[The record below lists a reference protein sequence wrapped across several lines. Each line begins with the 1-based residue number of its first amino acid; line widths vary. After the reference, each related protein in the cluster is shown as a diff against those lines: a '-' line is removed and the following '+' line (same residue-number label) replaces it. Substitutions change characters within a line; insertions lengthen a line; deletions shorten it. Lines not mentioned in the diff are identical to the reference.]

1 MDDARTDE
9 DLIKQVAGGDE
20 SGLEILYDR
29 YARAVYSLVLQMVYD
44 KQVAEELI
52 QEVFVR
58 VWRGAGSYC
67 ASKGR
72 PSCWVLGIAHN
83 AGIDELS
90 RRGSRPRLANDDPGI
105 GRSLLEVAD
114 VSPSSHEL
122 TLQSIQRRQISEA
135 LAELRLNE
143 RQVLRLSYLSG
154 LTQSEIAETCGVPL
168 GTVKTRTRRAL
179 GNLRAYLEAR
189 GVELDEP
196 R

>member
-20 SGLEILYDR
+20 SGLEILYDH
-29 YARAVYSLVLQMVYD
+29 YAPAVYSLVLQMVYD
-44 KQVAEELI
+44 QQVAEELT

-67 ASKGR
+67 ASRGR

-83 AGIDELS
+83 AGIDELR
-90 RRGSRPRLANDDPGI
+90 RRGSRPRLARDDPQV

-114 VSPSSHEL
+114 ASASSHEL
-122 TLQSIQRRQISEA
+122 TLQRIQRRQISEA
-135 LAELRLNE
+135 LGELPVSE
-143 RQVLRLSYLSG
+143 RQVLLLSYFSG
-154 LTQSEIAETCGVPL
+154 LRKSEIAEACGMPL
-168 GTVKTRTRRAL
+168 GTVKTTTKRAL
-179 GNLRAYLEAR
+179 GKLRACLEAK
-189 GVELDEP
+189 GVKLDDL